1 MPRGNTTPP
10 SQEQP
15 DMKRS
20 IVAVLLCALAGTPT
34 WAQELDLHAIVRQKA
49 TELAAFQVPQT
60 PQPPPTTTAGSS
72 SSGKSGKEKAL
83 YFGTLGAAVF
93 GIIFNIKETRDALD
107 HRLEAR
113 TFPLVWKT
121 TKDPADKG
129 KVSGIIAG
137 ANGAILG
144 AGAFVYAKGNT
155 PLGTFVNA
163 LVAVATTVISI
174 HDRSIINDCKAGKVI
189 CQP

>member
-1 MPRGNTTPP
+1 
-10 SQEQP
+10 
-15 DMKRS
+15 MKRV
-20 IVAVLLCALAGTPT
+20 IVAALLCALAGPST
-34 WAQELDLHAIVRQKA
+34 WAQELDFHAIVQQKA
-49 TELAAFQVPQT
+49 REIAAYQVPQT
-60 PQPPPTTTAGSS
+60 PQPPPTRTST
-72 SSGKSGKEKAL
+72 SSGRPAKEKAL

-93 GIIFNIKETRDALD
+93 GTIFNIKETRDALD
-107 HRLEAR
+107 HHLEAR

-121 TKDPADKG
+121 TKDPGEKG

-144 AGAFVYAKGNT
+144 AGGWMYSKGNT
-155 PLGTFVNA
+155 PIGTFINA

-174 HDRSIINDCKAGKVI
+174 HDRSIINDCKAGKVV

>member
-1 MPRGNTTPP
+1 
-10 SQEQP
+10 
-15 DMKRS
+15 MKRS
-20 IVAVLLCALAGTPT
+20 IVAVLLCALAVSPT

-72 SSGKSGKEKAL
+72 TSGKTGKEKAL

-93 GIIFNIKETRDALD
+93 GTIFNIKETRDALD

-113 TFPLVWKT
+113 TFPKT

-129 KVSGIIAG
+129 KVSGIIGG
-137 ANGAILG
+137 ANGAILA
-144 AGAFVYAKGNT
+144 AGAFAYAKGNS

-174 HDRSIINDCKAGKVI
+174 HDRGIINDCKAGKVI